1 MLTKLLYKT
10 FSKIILQKSKLLY
23 YSNLIITLH
32 FPKLHYRCSKL
43 LYKCS
48 KLLYKTLFYFFPSYL
63 EVAHN
68 YQNDTATFC
77 FFPQCVRFVR

>member
-10 FSKIILQKSKLLY
+10 FSKITLQKSKLLY

-32 FPKLHYRCSKL
+32 FPKL

-48 KLLYKTLFYFFPSYL
+48 KLLYRCSELLYKTLFVFSPVLLKLLIITKMTPPLFVFFPRCL
-63 EVAHN
+63 
-68 YQNDTATFC
+68 
-77 FFPQCVRFVR
+77 RFIH